1 MVKECSKMPV
11 VTLYFGRL
19 QKLLG
24 KKTSQEKIISA
35 LPFIG
40 LDIEEQAKDHISV
53 EYSPNR
59 PDYSTDYGIVSGLQ
73 GLLGIKTGMPKLKIK
88 TGKYS
93 IRVDSSVR
101 KVRPF
106 ITSIVAKNG
115 KLDDETIRQ
124 IIAMQEDLHN
134 GIGRRRK
141 KTSIGIH
148 DLDKIKFPL
157 TYTTVNKNHKFIPLA
172 SPSEMSISEIL
183 EKTDVGTKYGDILG
197 NSPKVP
203 IILDSTGNT
212 ISFPPVINSNL
223 TTVSKNTKNLLVE
236 VTAIDKNAA
245 EDTLGVVAN
254 TLQNAGFTLFS
265 TKISGANNSTP
276 LLNSRKMILEVD
288 LVNKTLGLD
297 LSPATIVS
305 SLRKSR
311 LDAKPQGNKIMCTIP
326 RYRTDIFGTMDLV
339 EEVALGYGIQN
350 LEPTIP
356 QSVLAGQKNKITK
369 TLDSMSAV
377 LVGLGYFEAMNFGLV
392 SKEVQYDLTKRNSS
406 KMISVADSKS
416 QGHTILRDAML
427 PGLIDTL
434 SRNIHETYPQRLF
447 ETGVVFS
454 KVPNEIKEEIHL
466 ACVCAHNDVSFSE
479 MKSILQSVFKT
490 GFGLQCTTQIT
501 TDPMFSEGRTADVV
515 INNKVVGVIGEI
527 SPEIIDNFKLRI
539 PVAGFEVKLTGLIF
553 D

>member
-1 MVKECSKMPV
+1 MPV

-24 KKTSQEKIISA
+24 KKISQEKVISA

-40 LDIEEQAKDHISV
+40 LDIEEQTKDHISV

-73 GLLGIKTGMPKLKIK
+73 GLLGIKTGVPKLKIK

-93 IRVDSSVR
+93 IKVNSSVR

-124 IIAMQEDLHN
+124 IIAMQEDLHD

-157 TYTTVNKNHKFIPLA
+157 TYTTVNKNHKFIPLT
-172 SPSEMSISEIL
+172 SSSEMLISEIL
-183 EKTDVGTKYGDILG
+183 QKTDVGTKYGYILG

-203 IILDSTGNT
+203 IILDSSGST
-212 ISFPPVINSNL
+212 ISFPPIINSNL
-223 TTVSKNTKNLLVE
+223 TTISKNTKNLLVE

-254 TLQNAGFTLFS
+254 ALQNAGFTLFS

-297 LSPATIVS
+297 LSPFTIVS

-311 LDAKPQGNKIMCTIP
+311 LDAKPQGNKIICTIP

-356 QSVLAGQKNKITK
+356 QSVSAGQKNKITK
-369 TLDSMSAV
+369 ALDSMSAIM
-377 LVGLGYFEAMNFGLV
+377 VGLGYFEAMNFGLV

-454 KVPNEIKEEIHL
+454 KVSNAIKEEVRL

-479 MKSILQSVFKT
+479 VKSILQSVFKI
-490 GFGLQCTTQIT
+490 GFGLQCTTQMT
-501 TDPMFSEGRTADVV
+501 TDTMFSEGRAADIL
-515 INNKVVGVIGEI
+515 INNKTVGVVGEI

>member
-1 MVKECSKMPV
+1 MPV
-11 VTLYFGRL
+11 VTLYFNRL

-24 KKTSQEKIISA
+24 KKISQEKIISI

-40 LDIEEQAKDHISV
+40 LDIEEQTKDHISV

-73 GLLGIKTGMPKLKIK
+73 GLLAIKTGMPKLKIK
-88 TGKYS
+88 KGKYS
-93 IRVDSSVR
+93 IRVDPSVK

-106 ITSIVAKNG
+106 ITSVVAKNG

-157 TYTTVNKNHKFIPLA
+157 SYTTVSKDHRFIPLA
-172 SPSEMSISEIL
+172 SSSEMSISEIL
-183 EKTDVGTKYGDILG
+183 KNTVVGTKYGNILG
-197 NSPKVP
+197 DSQKMP
-203 IILDSTGNT
+203 IVMDSNGNT
-212 ISFPPVINSNL
+212 ISFPPVINSYL
-223 TTVSKNTKNLLVE
+223 TTISKDTKNLLVE
-236 VTAIDKNAA
+236 ITASDKNAA
-245 EDTLGVVAN
+245 EDILAVVSN
-254 TLQNAGFTLFS
+254 TLQNAGFTIFS
-265 TKISGANNSTP
+265 TNISGANNSTP
-276 LLNSRKMILEVD
+276 LLNPKKMILEVD

-297 LSPATIVS
+297 LSPSMIVS

-311 LDAKPQGNKIMCTIP
+311 LDAKSQGNKIMCTIP
-326 RYRTDIFGTMDLV
+326 KYRTDIFGSMDLV

-356 QSVLAGQKNKITK
+356 QSKFAGQKNKITK
-369 TLDSMSAV
+369 ALDSLGAIMA
-377 LVGLGYFEAMNFGLV
+377 GLGYFEAINFCLV
-392 SKEVQYDLTKRNSS
+392 SKEVQYDLTKRDSS
-406 KMISVADSKS
+406 KMMATADSKS
-416 QGHTILRDAML
+416 QGHTILRDSIL

-434 SRNIHETYPQRLF
+434 SKNIHETYPQKIF

-454 KVPNEIKEEIHL
+454 KVSNEIKEEINL
-466 ACVCAHNDVSFSE
+466 ACVCGYNDVSFSE
-479 MKSILQSVFKT
+479 VKSVLQSVFKV
-490 GFGLQCTTQIT
+490 GFGLHCTTQMT
-501 TDPMFSEGRTADVV
+501 SLPMFSEGRTANIV
-515 INNKVVGVIGEI
+515 INNKTVGVIGEI
-527 SPEIIDNFKLRI
+527 SPEVIDNFKLRI
-539 PVAGFEVKLTGLIF
+539 PVSGFEVKLTGLIF

>member
-1 MVKECSKMPV
+1 MPV
-11 VTLYFGRL
+11 VTLYFNRL

-24 KKTSQEKIISA
+24 KKTSQEKIIST

-40 LDIEEQAKDHISV
+40 LDIEEQTKDHISV

-59 PDYSTDYGIVSGLQ
+59 PDYSTDYGIASGLQ

-88 TGKYS
+88 KGKYS
-93 IRVDSSVR
+93 IKVDPSVR

-124 IIAMQEDLHN
+124 IIAMQEDLHD

-148 DLDKIKFPL
+148 DLNKIKFPL
-157 TYTTVNKNHKFIPLA
+157 SYTTVSKNHKFIPLA
-172 SPSEMSISEIL
+172 SSSEMSISEIL
-183 EKTDVGTKYGDILG
+183 QNTDVGTKYGNILG
-197 NSPKVP
+197 NSQKMP
-203 IILDSTGNT
+203 IILDSAGNT
-212 ISFPPVINSNL
+212 ISFPPIINSNL
-223 TTVSKNTKNLLVE
+223 TTISKDTQNLLVE
-236 VTAIDKNAA
+236 ITAIDKNAA
-245 EDTLGVVAN
+245 EDTLAVVSN
-254 TLQNAGFTLFS
+254 TLQDAGFTIFS

-276 LLNSRKMILEVD
+276 LLHSRKMVLEVA

-297 LSPATIVS
+297 LSSSTIVS

-311 LDAKPQGNKIMCTIP
+311 LDAKSQGNKIICTIP
-326 RYRTDIFGTMDLV
+326 KYRTDIFGTMDLV

-356 QSVLAGQKNKITK
+356 QSVSVGQKNKITK
-369 TLDSMSAV
+369 ALDSMSAIM
-377 LVGLGYFEAMNFGLV
+377 VGLGYFEAMNFGLI
-392 SKEVQYDLTKRNSS
+392 SKEVQYDLTKRDSS
-406 KMISVADSKS
+406 KMISTADSKS
-416 QGHTILRDAML
+416 QEHIILRDAIL

-434 SRNIHETYPQRLF
+434 SRNIHETYPQKLF

-454 KVPNEIKEEIHL
+454 KGSDEIKEEIHL

-479 MKSILQSVFKT
+479 VKSILQSVFKA
-490 GFGLQCTTQIT
+490 GFGLQCITQMT
-501 TDPMFSEGRTADVV
+501 SDTMFSEGRVANIV
-515 INNKVVGVIGEI
+515 INNKTVGVIGEI
-527 SPEIIDNFKLRI
+527 SPEVIDNFKLRI
-539 PVAGFEVKLTGLIF
+539 PVVGFEAKLTGLIF

>member
-1 MVKECSKMPV
+1 MPV
-11 VTLYFGRL
+11 VTLYFNRL

-24 KKTSQEKIISA
+24 KKTSQEKIISK

-40 LDIEEQAKDHISV
+40 LDIEEQTKDHISV

-59 PDYSTDYGIVSGLQ
+59 PDYSTDYGIASSLQ

-88 TGKYS
+88 AGKYS

-124 IIAMQEDLHN
+124 IITMQEDLHN

-157 TYTTVNKNHKFIPLA
+157 TYTTVNKNHKFVPIA
-172 SPSEMSISEIL
+172 SSCEMTISEIL
-183 EKTDVGTKYGDILG
+183 QKTDVGTKYGDILG
-197 NSPKVP
+197 NSQKVP
-203 IILDSTGNT
+203 IILDATGNT
-212 ISFPPVINSNL
+212 ISFPPIINSNL
-223 TTVSKNTKNLLVE
+223 TIVSNNTKNLLVE
-236 VTAIDKNAA
+236 VTATDKSAA
-245 EDTLGVVAN
+245 EDTLAVIAN
-254 TLQNAGFTLFS
+254 TLQDAGFSLFS
-265 TKISGANNSTP
+265 TKITGVNNSTP
-276 LLNSRKMILEVD
+276 LLNSRKMIFGIE
-288 LVNKTLGLD
+288 LVNKTLGLA
-297 LSPATIVS
+297 LSPSIIVS

-311 LDAKPQGNKIMCTIP
+311 LDAKSHGNKITCIIP
-326 RYRTDIFGTMDLV
+326 RFRTDIFGTMDLV

-356 QSVLAGQKNKITK
+356 QSVSSGQKNKITK
-369 TLDSMSAV
+369 ALDSISAIM
-377 LVGLGYFEAMNFGLV
+377 VGLGYFEAMNFGLV
-392 SKEVQYDLTKRNSS
+392 SKDVQYDLTKRDSS
-406 KMISVADSKS
+406 RMISVTNSKS
-416 QGHTILRDAML
+416 QGHTILRDVIL
-427 PGLIDTL
+427 PGLVDTL

-454 KVPNEIKEEIHL
+454 KVSNEIKEEIHL
-466 ACVCAHNDVSFSE
+466 SCICAHNEVSFSE
-479 MKSILQSVFKT
+479 VKSILQSLFKI
-490 GFGLQCTTQIT
+490 GFGLQCTTQMT
-501 TDPMFSEGRTADVV
+501 MNPMFSVGRTADIL
-515 INNKVVGVIGEI
+515 INNKTVGVIGEI
-527 SPEIIDNFKLRI
+527 SPEVINNFKLRI